1 MPKMHQLKE
10 AVGIMFSSGGRHAV
24 LRWKPFSVTS
34 FRMMQ
39 ALRALNVDPR
49 TVIDAGANIGQFARA
64 AAETFPLAHIIA
76 FEPLP
81 DVAET
86 LRANLCDTRRVEV
99 RSEALGPSDG
109 TIALR
114 RNRYSPASSVLC
126 LRPDA
131 AEAFDLAEQ
140 GELEVP
146 LARLDTAMRGEAL
159 EAPVL
164 LKLDLQGYELE
175 ALRGAAETLART
187 QHVLLE
193 IGLQQMYEDEPTF
206 EDVYAFLTTAGF
218 RFVCPVS
225 ILRDDRGRI
234 SQMDALFESRRQHG

>member
-1 MPKMHQLKE
+1 MPKLSQVKE

-34 FRMMQ
+34 FRMLQ
-39 ALRALNVDPR
+39 ALRALDVDPK

-64 AAETFPLAHIIA
+64 AAETFPHARIIA

-86 LRANLCDTRRVEV
+86 MRANLRDTPRVEV
-99 RSEALGPSDG
+99 RAAALGPSDG

-114 RNRYSPASSVLC
+114 RNQYSPASSVLR
-126 LRPDA
+126 LRSDA
-131 AEAFDLAEQ
+131 AAAFDLAEQ
-140 GELEVP
+140 GEVEVP
-146 LARLDTAMRGEAL
+146 LARLDTAMKGEVL

-175 ALRGAAETLART
+175 ALRGASETLART

-193 IGLQQMYEDEPTF
+193 IGLQPTYEEEPTF
-206 EDVYAFLTTAGF
+206 EDVYAFLTSAGF

-234 SQMDALFESRRQHG
+234 SQMDALFEAADRAG